1 MPRPKT
7 KKELINLSR
16 TNYEE
21 LLIFVNEFPVEKRY
35 AEFPSQFLNRN
46 IRDVLAHLHHWHLLL
61 LSWYAQGMKGEKPE
75 MPAPGYTWR
84 TVPEL
89 NIEIREKYEDV
100 PIAKVFELFASSY
113 EEVQQLIANHTNTE
127 LFEKR
132 KFKWTG
138 TTSLGSYIISA
149 TSSHYEWALKLIK
162 KCLKQIT

>member
-21 LLIFVNEFPVEKRY
+21 LLLFINEFSVEKRN
-35 AEFPSQFLNRN
+35 AEFPSQCLNRN

-84 TVPEL
+84 TVHEL
-89 NIEIREKYEDV
+89 NIEIREKYKDV
-100 PIAKVFELFASSY
+100 SIAKVFELLALSY
-113 EEVQQLIANHTNTE
+113 EEVQQLIANHTNAE

-138 TTSLGSYIISA
+138 TTSLGAYIISA
-149 TSSHYEWALKLIK
+149 TSSHYGWALKLIK
-162 KCLKQIT
+162 KHIK

>member
-7 KKELINLSR
+7 KEALIKLSHM
-16 TNYEE
+16 NYEKFLAFIE
-21 LLIFVNEFPVEKRY
+21 TLPEEKRK

-61 LSWYAQGMKGEKPE
+61 LLWYQQGMKGEKPE

-89 NIEIREKYEDV
+89 NREINKKYKNVPLNEIEKSLDTSF
-100 PIAKVFELFASSY
+100 K
-113 EEVQQLIANHTNTE
+113 EVQKIIDRHSNDE

-138 TTSLGSYIISA
+138 TTSLGAYIVSA
-149 TSSHYEWALKLIK
+149 TSSHYEWALRLMK
-162 KCLKQIT
+162 KCIK